1 VARVRVIL
9 PWVEFASQEGAP
21 SEALLERAG
30 IRPELL
36 QQPDAVVPVKRA
48 FRWIELAGQSLD
60 TAQLGVHV
68 GCVTPIEVLGPY
80 GRILAGALT
89 LDQYLRQGIALY
101 RTIVTGQTVW
111 LSEHG
116 NRARVNLGAPWKPG
130 PGDCQARLNFLA
142 VTIANIRRFA
152 GPHWKP
158 TEVSFGFKPRE
169 PVPVDVVGDA
179 RLVYRP
185 GQTYFEFPRALLG
198 LRLGQGDQR
207 PAAEPATAPDL
218 LPSDLAGL
226 AELQIAS
233 LLAGRAPS
241 VDLIAET
248 LGMSRRSLQRGLA
261 TLGVSYTDLL
271 AMIRLR
277 RAAGWLERTDKPV
290 VQIAFDLGYTDAS
303 NFTRAFRRETGV
315 SPTRFRETAG
325 RPWGWGLLTITI
337 RGLATARF
345 RAGGVAARRN
355 RAGYSSSPRLASAK
369 NDSPPASLRRMST
382 DPRVQAPL
390 RRRPAANGV

>member
-1 VARVRVIL
+1 MALARVVL
-9 PWVEFASQEGAP
+9 PWVEFASKEGAP
-21 SEALLERAG
+21 FEALFARAG

-36 QQPDAVVPVKRA
+36 QQPDAVVPLKRA
-48 FRWIELAGQSLD
+48 FRWIELAGQSLG
-60 TAQLGVHV
+60 TEQLGVQV

-89 LDQYLRQGIALY
+89 LDQYVRQGIALY

-111 LSEHG
+111 LSEHD
-116 NRARVNLGAPWKPG
+116 NRARGTLGAPWKPG

-152 GPHWKP
+152 GPEWSP
-158 TEVSFGFKPRE
+158 TELSFGFKPRE
-169 PVPVDVVGDA
+169 PVPVDVVGDP

-207 PAAEPATAPDL
+207 PAAGPTTAPDL
-218 LPSDLAGL
+218 LPSDLSGL
-226 AELQIAS
+226 VELQIAS
-233 LLAGRAPS
+233 LLPGRTPP

-261 TLGVSYTDLL
+261 SLGVSYTDLL
-271 AMIRLR
+271 TMVRLR
-277 RAAGWLERTDKPV
+277 RAADWLERTDKPV
-290 VQIAFDLGYTDAS
+290 VEIALDLGYTDAS
-303 NFTRAFRRETGV
+303 NFTRAFRRETGA

-325 RPWGWGLLTITI
+325 RL
-337 RGLATARF
+337 
-345 RAGGVAARRN
+345 
-355 RAGYSSSPRLASAK
+355 
-369 NDSPPASLRRMST
+369 
-382 DPRVQAPL
+382 
-390 RRRPAANGV
+390 